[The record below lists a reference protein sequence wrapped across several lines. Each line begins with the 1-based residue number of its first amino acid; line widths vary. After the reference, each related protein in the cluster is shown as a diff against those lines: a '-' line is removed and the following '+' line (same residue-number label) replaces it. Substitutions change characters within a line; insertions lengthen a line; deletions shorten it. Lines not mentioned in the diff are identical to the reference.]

1 MEKYSVEQSKCFH
14 RFLNSQMRS
23 LSQLCRIIAI
33 VCQVETRIPLYPT
46 NRLPPSSGVDV
57 QPRTTRLNLVNWL
70 IPTLQSVYPAGRN
83 TLPAHKREC
92 FPPISDSSAP
102 TLTLTLLSV
111 VPHKNLFA
119 SGKVDYSAER
129 SYLYVHAQRRQSKCG
144 GSFRKCKN

>member
-46 NRLPPSSGVDV
+46 NRLPPSSGDDV

-70 IPTLQSVYPAGRN
+70 IPTLQGVYPAGRN
-83 TLPAHKREC
+83 TLPAHLPAPRLRQAGKRRA
-92 FPPISDSSAP
+92 FPPISDSLP
-102 TLTLTLLSV
+102 PSV
-111 VPHKNLFA
+111 GRAGLGNAKEYFCISLA
-119 SGKVDYSAER
+119 
-129 SYLYVHAQRRQSKCG
+129 LRRQ
-144 GSFRKCKN
+144 